1 MVPALTES
9 IKVAGLVLVK
19 NTSDDGSATP
29 TNKTSH
35 HALPSGL
42 SVSPSIF
49 PSSSA
54 FIQDDDGGVDGVLR
68 ANGVMSFHGM
78 IDV

>member
-35 HALPSGL
+35 HARPSGL
-42 SVSPSIF
+42 SASPSIF
-49 PSSSA
+49 PSSA
-54 FIQDDDGGVDGVLR
+54 FTQDDDGGVDGVLR

>member
-19 NTSDDGSATP
+19 NTSDDGAATP
-29 TNKTSH
+29 TNK
-35 HALPSGL
+35 ALEVPSTG
-42 SVSPSIF
+42 VSPSGSF
-49 PSSSA
+49 TNSA
-54 FIQDDDGGVDGVLR
+54 FPNQDGGVDGVLR

-78 IDV
+78 IEV